1 LKNAVNHKS
10 RLDNFVQVFLL
21 TRKRMLGTHNLSTFL
36 LSSFLLWI
44 TPGTDT
50 MYILARSI
58 SQGRKAGLISA
69 LGISSGILV
78 HTIFAAFGL
87 SAILATS
94 AWAFTTIKF
103 AGAAYLI
110 YLGIQTWLR
119 KSQPLS
125 SLEINFMSRWQIYRQ
140 GVVTN
145 VLNPKVA
152 IFFLAFLPQFVDPT
166 AGFGALPFLF
176 LGILFVTGGTVWCL
190 MIAGFA
196 ATATRTVRGNKKA
209 SGWLESITGCA
220 YIVLGLNLL
229 RSKSQ
234 PT

>member
-1 LKNAVNHKS
+1 
-10 RLDNFVQVFLL
+10 
-21 TRKRMLGTHNLSTFL
+21 MLGTHNLSTFL
-36 LSSFLLWI
+36 LSSLLLWI

-58 SQGRKAGLISA
+58 SQGRQAGLVSA

-78 HTIFAAFGL
+78 HTLFAAFGL

-94 AWAFTTIKF
+94 AWAFATIKF

-110 YLGIQTWLR
+110 YMGIQAWFK
-119 KSQPLS
+119 KSK
-125 SLEINFMSRWQIYRQ
+125 SLTTPEINSMSHWQTYHQ
-140 GVVTN
+140 GIVTN

-166 AGFGALPFLF
+166 SDFGPLPFLL
-176 LGILFVTGGTVWCL
+176 LGVLFVTGGTVWCL
-190 MIAGFA
+190 ILAGFA
-196 ATATRTVRGNKKA
+196 AIATSTVRRNEKISA
-209 SGWLESITGCA
+209 WLERITGGV
-220 YIVLGLNLL
+220 YIALGLNLL